1 MNGTRPYGKSAT
13 KMDQGL
19 ELSLFGTGIRPYD
32 SAIAEFRMGATTNED
47 FLASSAKV
55 GAYESGW
62 WTVIAVTGLVGIV
75 CYLSVLFFLLRRL
88 LPILWREK
96 VRDYPHAFAFL
107 AIFNTVI
114 WLGLGWTN
122 GGFPSTEIMFGF
134 LAVFAL
140 DDQRRERRSRNPAPV
155 SAPKRVQAASPAGI
169 SPRPMSDGSRRTIVL
184 FEPWSLGDVLIA
196 ASAMREFTA
205 PVALACHSAWHPI
218 MQATLSDRIPLE
230 LIPVDLPYTTRTR
243 SHPFDVTQK
252 IPDNHQHDARL
263 VLSIRGDF
271 RDFLTAKKLFPQARI
286 RMNGWIRF
294 FGRKS
299 ALVNAPFALGLSPVQ
314 NRYRSWAQL
323 LSIPFQQIEKNYRQR
338 QLKAPTN
345 GRIVIHVGAQW
356 RSKQFPDILGLRG
369 RLTKDGY
376 DVSILAGPKD
386 TLPDG
391 IPGHEIKRSFDEE
404 LVEQLRSVEHVITN
418 DSGPMHLAA
427 FLGCRT
433 TTIVRVSPIEEWRP
447 PAISVVAAASTPR
460 GYRPIKNYMS
470 DGRVSGWPE
479 VSEIVDVVRNSSA
492 KQGAGEP

>member
-1 MNGTRPYGKSAT
+1 
-13 KMDQGL
+13 
-19 ELSLFGTGIRPYD
+19 
-32 SAIAEFRMGATTNED
+32 
-47 FLASSAKV
+47 
-55 GAYESGW
+55 
-62 WTVIAVTGLVGIV
+62 
-75 CYLSVLFFLLRRL
+75 
-88 LPILWREK
+88 
-96 VRDYPHAFAFL
+96 
-107 AIFNTVI
+107 
-114 WLGLGWTN
+114 
-122 GGFPSTEIMFGF
+122 
-134 LAVFAL
+134 
-140 DDQRRERRSRNPAPV
+140 
-155 SAPKRVQAASPAGI
+155 
-169 SPRPMSDGSRRTIVL
+169 MSDGSRRKIVF

-196 ASAMREFTA
+196 ASAMRELMA

-218 MQATLSDRIPLE
+218 MQAAWSNRISLE
-230 LIPVDLPYTTRTR
+230 LIPIDLSYTTRTR
-243 SHPFDVTQK
+243 SHPFDATRSIAGDRQY
-252 IPDNHQHDARL
+252 DARL

-299 ALVNAPFALGLSPVQ
+299 GLVNAPFAVGLLPVQ

-345 GRIVIHVGAQW
+345 GRIIIHVGAQW
-356 RSKQFPDILGLRG
+356 RSKQFPDILGLRA

-391 IPGHEIKRSFDEE
+391 ISEHEIMRSFDEE
-404 LVEQLRSVEHVITN
+404 LVEQLRSAEHVITN

-433 TTIVRVSPIEEWRP
+433 TTIVRASPIEEWRP
-447 PAISVVAAASTPR
+447 PAISVVAASSTPR

-470 DGRVSGWPE
+470 DGRVSGWPK
-479 VSEIVDVVRNSSA
+479 VSEIVDVLRNSSA
-492 KQGAGEP
+492 KQAAEES